1 MSTENSLFSNRWR
14 NHVYTQPMVAPTPL
28 MGLVHIVGILSA
40 ILSGIYGGLLAK
52 KQNKPNRVYSCIG
65 ISFIVLELMK
75 VVFMLMTTGT
85 YPLERIPFQMCTVEL
100 FFLWAIPFIKK
111 ERIKKGMIAYTIF
124 GLMAAIF
131 YYVKPATILTS
142 EYIFLSLQA
151 MVWHD
156 LVIMVGVFSIIYYKI
171 YGKKGKSYIID
182 GYCFWLSF
190 TLLAVILN
198 VICATTISETN
209 VNFFYLS
216 PIQENIVYPVLNILF
231 KEPKP
236 YTLFILG
243 FIIYYSLG
251 VASMYG
257 VLTAI
262 GMIRDRRGIKQ

>member
-1 MSTENSLFSNRWR
+1 
-14 NHVYTQPMVAPTPL
+14 
-28 MGLVHIVGILSA
+28 
-40 ILSGIYGGLLAK
+40 
-52 KQNKPNRVYSCIG
+52 
-65 ISFIVLELMK
+65 
-75 VVFMLMTTGT
+75 
-85 YPLERIPFQMCTVEL
+85 
-100 FFLWAIPFIKK
+100 
-111 ERIKKGMIAYTIF
+111 
-124 GLMAAIF
+124 
-131 YYVKPATILTS
+131 
-142 EYIFLSLQA
+142 

-171 YGKKGKSYIID
+171 YGKSYIID

-198 VICATTISETN
+198 VICATTIPETN

-216 PIQENIVYPVLNILF
+216 PIQENIAYPVLNILF

-236 YTLFILG
+236 YPLFILG

-251 VASMYG
+251 VAAMYG